1 MGPIIDADTHVAESE
16 HMWALLDKE
25 AYPRRPV
32 LVGVPEDTLYG
43 SSNAFWL
50 IDGNI
55 FPKPAGKG
63 GNRLITP
70 SASKQQSSRTNIS
83 IASRELTDPADR
95 LKDMDRLKIDIQVV
109 YPTLFLVYLTDELP
123 LEIALCKAYNRFM
136 SAACSKSDGRLKWVA
151 VLPLRSVEESLKEM
165 KWAKENGAVGLF
177 FRGLEKDLNLDDPYF
192 SPIYQ
197 AAMDQNLPI
206 CIHTGAGCPVIS
218 SVFNV
223 DPHSVFA
230 HGRLLPVIAFRQ
242 LVANR
247 IPELFPKLRFGF
259 IEASAGW
266 IPFLLH
272 ALRRQTRSR
281 WSELSSPELFE
292 QYRFY
297 VACEADE
304 DVSYLARYVGEDNLI
319 IGSDYAHNDPSEE
332 GDLVGAMKSREDVP
346 AALVDKILSD
356 NPSRFYA
363 V

>member
-16 HMWALLDKE
+16 HMWAHLEKE
-25 AYPRRPV
+25 AYPRRPI
-32 LVGVPEDTLYG
+32 LMGVPEDTLYG

-70 SASKQQSSRTNIS
+70 SASKQQASRKDIS
-83 IASRELTDPADR
+83 IGSRELTDPASR
-95 LKDMDRLKIDIQVV
+95 IKDMDRLKIDIQIV
-109 YPTLFLVYLTDELP
+109 YPTLFLVYLTDELG

-136 SAACSKSDGRLKWVA
+136 SAACDRGEGRLRWVA
-151 VLPLRSVEESLKEM
+151 ILPLRSVDESLKEM
-165 KWAKENGAVGLF
+165 KWAKDHGAVGLF

-192 SPIYQ
+192 FPIYQ
-197 AAMDQNLPI
+197 AAMDRDLSI

-223 DPHSVFA
+223 DRHSVFA
-230 HGRLLPVIAFRQ
+230 HGRLLPIIAFRQ

-247 IPELFPKLRFGF
+247 IPEQFPTLRFGF
-259 IEASAGW
+259 IETSAGW

-272 ALRRQTRSR
+272 ALRRQSR
-281 WSELSSPELFE
+281 DRWAELSTPELF
-292 QYRFY
+292 QKYRFY

-304 DVSYLARYVGEDNLI
+304 DVRYLTQYVGEDNLI
-319 IGSDYAHNDPSEE
+319 IGSDYAHTDPSEE
-332 GDLVGAMKSREDVP
+332 GDLVGAMKAREDVP
-346 AALVDKILSD
+346 ARVVDKILSD
-356 NPSRFYA
+356 NPSRFYSI
-363 V
+363 